1 MKHLPLVIAALI
13 FSVGCGG
20 GSVVEP
26 TSLPTPVTD
35 HPSLSP
41 SPTDTTL
48 TDTSSTDT
56 SSRSGLATDSVEP
69 LVFNLS
75 DAARDKIRDGMASV
89 AGGTHLVVSV
99 DVDDEKYCVGFHYN
113 LNVESNPSATH
124 FALIESNGIELA
136 IEKDDI
142 KFLNGTTLDYA
153 IFESGT
159 EGFVFRNPNENR
171 SLPDEL
177 RENQRPQTDSES
189 QTDAQESPQ

>member
-1 MKHLPLVIAALI
+1 MKHLPLLIAAL
-13 FSVGCGG
+13 FFAVGCDG

-35 HPSLSP
+35 HQSLGP

-48 TDTSSTDT
+48 TGTSP
-56 SSRSGLATDSVEP
+56 RSDIAKGSAEQ

-75 DAARDKIRDGMASV
+75 DAARDKVRDGMSSV
-89 AGGTHLVVSV
+89 AGGTHLVVTV

-113 LNVESNPSATH
+113 LNVEANPSATH
-124 FALIESNGIELA
+124 FALLESNGIKLA

-153 IFESGT
+153 ILASGT

-177 RENQRPQTDSES
+177 REEQPPQTDLEA
-189 QTDAQESPQ
+189 QADAQASPQ